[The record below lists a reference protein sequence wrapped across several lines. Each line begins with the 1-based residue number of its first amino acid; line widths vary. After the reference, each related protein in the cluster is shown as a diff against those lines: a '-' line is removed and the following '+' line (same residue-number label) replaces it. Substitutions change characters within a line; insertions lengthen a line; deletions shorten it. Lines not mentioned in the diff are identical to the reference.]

1 MKKFKL
7 FMLGIVL
14 SISILLGGMSMP
26 MVCHAEE
33 GSLIQTRLLNLYA
46 YSTDIS
52 ISDNGKASIYGYAT
66 CKTNVSN
73 LAITL
78 TLQIS
83 ISGKWVNVKTWSA
96 STSDDA
102 LTVADTYQLT
112 SRGTYRVVMD
122 VTADSEEKQAISAYR
137 TF

>member
-1 MKKFKL
+1 MKRFKL
-7 FMLGIVL
+7 LMIGVVL
-14 SISILLGGMSMP
+14 SISILFGGLSMP
-26 MVCHAEE
+26 MICYAESE
-33 GSLIQTRLLNLYA
+33 GPIQSRMINIYT
-46 YSTDIS
+46 YSADIT
-52 ISDNGKASIYGYAT
+52 ISESGVASVFGYVR
-66 CKTNVSN
+66 CKTDVSH

-78 TLQIS
+78 TLQMS
-83 ISGKWVNVKTWSA
+83 VSGRWVDVKTWSA

>member
-1 MKKFKL
+1 MKRFKL
-7 FMLGIVL
+7 LMLGVVL
-14 SISILLGGMSMP
+14 SISILLGGLSMP
-26 MVCHAEE
+26 MVCYAESE
-33 GSLIQTRLLNLYA
+33 GPIQSRMANIYA
-46 YSTDIS
+46 YSTDVT
-52 ISDNGKASIYGYAT
+52 ISDSGKASVYGMVM

-83 ISGKWVNVKTWSA
+83 ISGRWVDVKTWSA

-102 LTVADTYQLT
+102 LTIADSYQLT